1 MNRKVYRYI
10 NRGLFERDK
19 VTFKLLMATKI
30 LIKAGSLTGNDV
42 GLLLKAGGGIDDRNN
57 PFASW
62 MQQKNWLNLKA
73 LSKHKFGN
81 DHSMFFKELPDRINR
96 NEQVW
101 KKWVD
106 EAEPE
111 NIPVPD
117 YEEKINSDQNIGHFI
132 HLCLVRSIRED
143 RTILACQQFISATLG
158 DEYGQ
163 PNTDQIA
170 DLYEETLPE
179 KPVLYL
185 LSKGADPTSSIDE
198 FAKKKKQFPTGKVS
212 MGEEM
217 EIPAMQLID

>member
-19 VTFKLLMATKI
+19 ITFKLLMASKI
-30 LIKAGSLTGNDV
+30 LIKAGTLTSADI

-62 MQQKNWLNLKA
+62 MAQKNWLNLKA

-117 YEEKINSDQNIGHFI
+117 YEEKISSDQTIGHFI

-143 RTILACQQFISATLG
+143 RTLLACQQFISATLG
-158 DEYGQ
+158 NEYGT
-163 PNTDQIA
+163 PITDQIA
-170 DLYEETLPE
+170 DLYEETKPDR
-179 KPVLYL
+179 PVLYL

-198 FAKKKKQFPTGKVS
+198 FAKKKK
-212 MGEEM
+212 
-217 EIPAMQLID
+217 